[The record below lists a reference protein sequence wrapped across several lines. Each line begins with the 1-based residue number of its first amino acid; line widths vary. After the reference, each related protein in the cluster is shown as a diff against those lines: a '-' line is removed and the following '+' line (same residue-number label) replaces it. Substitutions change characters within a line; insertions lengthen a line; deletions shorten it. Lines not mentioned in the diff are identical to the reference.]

1 MEASILNITSQ
12 KAASAR
18 EIPVHRTESSSEQLL
33 SGGNFSAQEQ
43 IFNYRIRMQMQS
55 MQNHQSPI
63 RRTGPDHGTDRSQTD
78 TAKTEERNSSA
89 WKKWNTQAGNCLKLV
104 EESGR
109 PLWEEGMP
117 ADRYLAGI
125 FRDAR
130 HYGSRD
136 RAFFSETFFAFLR
149 WRGWLLKHFGQNHLH
164 ERGKLPSVLCAAL
177 AAEGMRFPACGIW
190 LEQTGRKEEEFAEI
204 LLLDSPRDRFQAFTH
219 CPVSWEELVPA
230 WTLGEFA
237 FPPGESFLKQLQTRP
252 PVWIRMQTPDRERFL
267 AALGKEN
274 TSFICQHEHARN
286 AFRFSRIRNNLRS
299 LPAFRNGLFEF
310 QDFASQCIGL
320 ACGAKPGERWWD
332 TCAGGGGK
340 TLQLLS
346 MTAPGGRVA
355 ASDIREYKLE
365 EMKLRAERAGFR
377 HIDSFRWDGT
387 ENIPEFENYA
397 PFDGILVDA
406 PCSSSGRW
414 RRNPEARW
422 TLTREKLG
430 ELNRIQ
436 KRLLSAA
443 AEALRPGGTLVYA
456 TCSLF
461 RRENEAVV
469 HEFLS
474 RHAEFHP
481 DPFPSPVSGERTDGM
496 LQILPENADCDG
508 AFVARMK
515 KKV

>member
-1 MEASILNITSQ
+1 MEASILNI
-12 KAASAR
+12 
-18 EIPVHRTESSSEQLL
+18 IGHVPVGPSSGLL
-33 SGGNFSAQEQ
+33 SRENFSAQEQ
-43 IFNYRIRMQMQS
+43 TLNYRIRMQMQS

-63 RRTGPDHGTDRSQTD
+63 CRTGPDHGTDRSKTD
-78 TAKTEERNSSA
+78 TAKTEERNASA
-89 WKKWNTQAGNCLKLV
+89 WKKWNTQAENCLKLV

-109 PLWEEGMP
+109 PLWGEGIP

-125 FRDAR
+125 FRNAR

-149 WRGWLLKHFGQNHLH
+149 WRGWLLKHFGQNLH
-164 ERGKLPSVLCAAL
+164 ERGKLPSVLCGAL
-177 AAEGMRFPACGIW
+177 AAEGIRFPACGVW
-190 LEQTGRKEEEFAEI
+190 LKQTGRTEEEFAEI

-230 WTLGEFA
+230 WTLGEFV
-237 FPPGESFLKQLQTRP
+237 FPPGEAFLKQLQTRP
-252 PVWIRMQTPDRERFL
+252 PVWIRKQTPDRKEFL
-267 AALGKEN
+267 AALGEEN
-274 TSFICQHEHARN
+274 SIFAVGHEHARN

-299 LPAFRNGLFEF
+299 LPGFRKGLFEF

-332 TCAGGGGK
+332 ACAGGGGK

-346 MTAPGGRVA
+346 MTAPGGRVT

-387 ENIPEFENYA
+387 GEVPMGGKNSA
-397 PFDGILVDA
+397 PFFDGILVDA

-422 TLTREKLG
+422 TLTPEKLG

-443 AEALRPGGTLVYA
+443 AEPLRPGGTLVYA

-474 RHAEFHP
+474 QHAEFHP
-481 DPFPSPVSGERTDGM
+481 DPFPSPLSGEMTDGM

-515 KKV
+515 KKE